1 MDLAHFSELIKAIPF
16 SRVRAK
22 VISPFDGHEKRS
34 NYAVVESLLRI
45 ITLSLRCFNGWP
57 RTLLSHSG
65 KETVSLVQDRDPY
78 LESLLIALHN
88 RK

>member
-16 SRVRAK
+16 GRDHAK
-22 VISPFDGHEKRS
+22 VISPFDGQEKRS
-34 NYAVVESLLRI
+34 NYAVLESLHRI

-57 RTLLSHSG
+57 KTLLSHSV
-65 KETVSLVQDRDPY
+65 KETVNLVQDRDPY

>member
-16 SRVRAK
+16 GRDHAK
-22 VISPFDGHEKRS
+22 VISPFDGREKRS
-34 NYAVVESLLRI
+34 NYAVVESLHRI

-57 RTLLSHSG
+57 KTLLSHSV
-65 KETVSLVQDRDPY
+65 KETVNLVQDRDPY